1 MQELLAL
8 IQQQAADA
16 QSAGEDV
23 GTAVGEGTQNSIKDQ
38 QSGVEQAG
46 GEMASAGAK
55 AAEEKKGEYE
65 KAEKI
70 SDELVGS
77 TPNFVEGF
85 YHGIQIAMKLN
96 KYDKAAEYAE
106 KLKECKRSGMT
117 TVTEEEVNK
126 LIQEVKNHNENTI
139 G

>member
-1 MQELLAL
+1 MKKQKKYLMNLSW
-8 IQQQAADA
+8 
-16 QSAGEDV
+16 SA
-23 GTAVGEGTQNSIKDQ
+23 
-38 QSGVEQAG
+38 
-46 GEMASAGAK
+46 
-55 AAEEKKGEYE
+55 
-65 KAEKI
+65 
-70 SDELVGS
+70 
-77 TPNFVEGF
+77 PNFVEGF

>member
-1 MQELLAL
+1 MKKQKKYLMNL
-8 IQQQAADA
+8 
-16 QSAGEDV
+16 
-23 GTAVGEGTQNSIKDQ
+23 
-38 QSGVEQAG
+38 SGRH
-46 GEMASAGAK
+46 
-55 AAEEKKGEYE
+55 
-65 KAEKI
+65 
-70 SDELVGS
+70 L
-77 TPNFVEGF
+77 NFVEGF

>member
-1 MQELLAL
+1 MTLKLCEEAY
-8 IQQQAADA
+8 DY
-16 QSAGEDV
+16 
-23 GTAVGEGTQNSIKDQ
+23 NSDDRDIKDNL
-38 QSGVEQAG
+38 SICYFR
-46 GEMASAGAK
+46 
-55 AAEEKKGEYE
+55 KGEYE

-70 SDELVGS
+70 SDELVVAA
-77 TPNFVEGF
+77 PNFVEGF